1 MAKIFE
7 YIIIITT
14 IIIIII
20 IIVIKY
26 IIKYKDKK
34 EIFSFFLIEQK
45 LCFTY
50 NIQ

>member
-34 EIFSFFLIEQK
+34 EILFSFFLIEQK
-45 LCFTY
+45 
-50 NIQ
+50 